1 MGAVHGFDKNGF
13 GPCGPD
19 FVGSI
24 RECRPQRTKGAAMFD
39 YVIKGGTLVDGSG
52 GPKRTGD
59 VAVLDGRIVE
69 VGGTITGLA
78 RETVAAD
85 GAIVTPGW
93 VDIHTHYDG
102 QVCWDEVMAPSS
114 DNGVTTVVMG
124 NCGVGFAPVPPG
136 REQDLIELMEGVE
149 DIPGSALHEGMPW
162 GAWETFP
169 EYLDYLSTRQYSL
182 DIGTQIP
189 HGSVR
194 FYAMGERGRQ
204 NEDATS
210 HDLDVMSRIVE
221 DAIGAGAL
229 GFSTSRTI
237 GHRSLWGTPVPGT
250 FAPSEELMAIAQ
262 GMKRAGKGVF
272 EMIPAGTVGKLA
284 GLGGE
289 KTTQQAEHEL
299 MRQFSLESGRPVTF
313 TLVQS
318 PDYDPNLWREIL
330 DLTNIANA
338 GGAQLHPQVASRP
351 IGFLTGLSA
360 YHPFMRKPTYI
371 EKLAPLPVAQRAKAM
386 RDPAIRAALF
396 AEESSRPDAPGSMEN
411 VYALFGR
418 SAAVMF
424 PLNDPVDYEPER
436 NATIGALAAA
446 NGQDPLEALY
456 DYLIEADGSRFASLS
471 TADCYARMEVLREML
486 LDPHTVTGLSDAG
499 AHVTLICDGTMPT
512 TQLTHWTRDRHRGE
526 QIPLEFIVAKQSAR
540 NAALYGLRDRG
551 HLAVGMRADINVID
565 HANLTVSPPV
575 AHSDLPAGGTRL
587 IQPVRGYLA
596 TLCNGVM
603 TRRIDADT
611 GARPGRLVRG

>member
-1 MGAVHGFDKNGF
+1 
-13 GPCGPD
+13 
-19 FVGSI
+19 
-24 RECRPQRTKGAAMFD
+24 MFD

-52 GPKRTGD
+52 GAPVGGD
-59 VAVLDGRIVE
+59 VAVRDGRIVE
-69 VGGTITGLA
+69 VGGSITGAA
-78 RETVAAD
+78 RETLDAD

-93 VDIHTHYDG
+93 VDVHTHYDG
-102 QVCWDEVMAPSS
+102 QVCWDSAMAPSA

-149 DIPGSALHEGMPW
+149 DIPGSALHEGMDW

-169 EYLDYLSTRQYSL
+169 EYMDYIANREYAL

-194 FYAMGERGRQ
+194 FYAMGERGKQ
-204 NEDATS
+204 NEDATAD
-210 HDLDVMSRIVE
+210 DLGAMERIVE
-221 DAIGAGAL
+221 EAINAGAL
-229 GFSTSRTI
+229 GFSTSRTV

-250 FAPSEELMAIAQ
+250 FAADEELLAIAEA
-262 GMKRAGKGVF
+262 MKRTGKGVF

-284 GLGGE
+284 SLGGE
-289 KTTQQAEHEL
+289 KTTQEQEHDL
-299 MRQFSLESGRPVTF
+299 MRRFSMVSGRPVTF

-330 DLTNIANA
+330 QLTAIANE
-338 GGAQLHPQVASRP
+338 GGARLHPQVASRP

-360 YHPFMRKPTYI
+360 YHAFMRKPTYL
-371 EKLAPLPVAQRAKAM
+371 EKLAHLPVAERAKAM
-386 RDPAIRAALF
+386 RLPEIKAALLS
-396 AEESSRPDAPGSMEN
+396 EPSIRPDAPGSMEN
-411 VYALFGR
+411 VYGLFGR

-424 PLNDPVDYEPER
+424 PLNDPVDYEPLR
-436 NATIGALAAA
+436 SATLGAQAAA
-446 NGQDPLEALY
+446 SGREPLEELY
-456 DYLIEADGSRFASLS
+456 EFLIEADGTRFASLS

-526 QIPLEFIVAKQSAR
+526 QIPLEFVVAKQTAR
-540 NAALYGLRDRG
+540 NAALYGLTDRG
-551 HLAVGMRADINVID
+551 TLAVGMRADINIID
-565 HANLTVSPPV
+565 HAGLKVSPPV
-575 AHSDLPAGGTRL
+575 AHHDLPAGGTRL
-587 IQPVRGYLA
+587 IQPVKGYLA
-596 TLCNGVM
+596 TMCNGVV
-603 TRRIDADT
+603 TRRHDSDT
-611 GARPGRLVRG
+611 GARPGRLVRS

>member
-1 MGAVHGFDKNGF
+1 
-13 GPCGPD
+13 
-19 FVGSI
+19 
-24 RECRPQRTKGAAMFD
+24 MFD

-52 GPKRTGD
+52 GAPVGGD
-59 VAVLDGRIVE
+59 VAVRDGRIVE
-69 VGGTITGLA
+69 VGGSITGAA
-78 RETVAAD
+78 RQTLDAD

-93 VDIHTHYDG
+93 VDVHTHYDG
-102 QVCWDEVMAPSS
+102 QVCWDSAMAPSA

-149 DIPGSALHEGMPW
+149 DIPGSALHEGMDW

-169 EYLDYLSTRQYSL
+169 EYMDYIANREYAL

-194 FYAMGERGRQ
+194 FYAMGERGKQ
-204 NEDATS
+204 NEDATAD
-210 HDLDVMSRIVE
+210 DLGAMERIVE
-221 DAIGAGAL
+221 EAINAGAL
-229 GFSTSRTI
+229 GFSTSRTV

-250 FAPSEELMAIAQ
+250 FAADEELLAIAEA
-262 GMKRAGKGVF
+262 MKRTGKGVF

-284 GLGGE
+284 SLGGE
-289 KTTQQAEHEL
+289 KTTQEQEHDL
-299 MRQFSLESGRPVTF
+299 MRRFSMVSGRPVTF

-330 DLTNIANA
+330 QLTAIANE
-338 GGAQLHPQVASRP
+338 GGARLHPQVASRP

-360 YHPFMRKPTYI
+360 YHAFMRKPTYL
-371 EKLAPLPVAQRAKAM
+371 EKLAHLPVAERAKAM
-386 RDPAIRAALF
+386 RLPEIKAALLS
-396 AEESSRPDAPGSMEN
+396 EPSIRPDAPGSMEN
-411 VYALFGR
+411 VYGLFGR

-424 PLNDPVDYEPER
+424 PLNDPVDYEPLR
-436 NATIGALAAA
+436 SATLGAQAAA
-446 NGQDPLEALY
+446 SGREPLEELY
-456 DYLIEADGSRFASLS
+456 EFLIEADGTRFASLS

-526 QIPLEFIVAKQSAR
+526 QIPLEFMVAKQTAR
-540 NAALYGLRDRG
+540 NAALYGLTDRG
-551 HLAVGMRADINVID
+551 TLAVGMRADINVID
-565 HANLTVSPPV
+565 HAGLKVSPPV
-575 AHSDLPAGGTRL
+575 AHHDLPAGGTRL
-587 IQPVRGYLA
+587 IQPVKGYVA
-596 TLCNGVM
+596 TMCNGVV
-603 TRRIDADT
+603 TRRHDTDT
-611 GARPGRLVRG
+611 GARPGRLVRS